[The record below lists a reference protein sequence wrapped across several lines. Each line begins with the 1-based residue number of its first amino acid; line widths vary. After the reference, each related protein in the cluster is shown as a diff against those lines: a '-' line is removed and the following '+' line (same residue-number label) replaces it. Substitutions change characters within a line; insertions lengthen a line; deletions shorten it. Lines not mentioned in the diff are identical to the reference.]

1 MEPIRHAEH
10 LKQYVKR
17 HPDNQMAWYLLG
29 KQYEDQGK
37 DAKANYC
44 YIQAGDVYEA
54 FEQRLNPLDEAQ
66 AQIQAQAAHAL
77 EWLRKARIRR
87 LWYRAATI
95 AAALLLLII
104 AWPRGQFTDE
114 EKLVTHSRP
123 IDAAAVGVVFVQST
137 EAEELGEAM
146 HQLSVGERRAA
157 LGITARLQQ
166 LDGWRNWNGNTS
178 LLFAVQRMPAGGVVQ
193 MSWYESRL
201 CDCEPADATSA
212 YAAFADWSQEQ
223 EQRWAL
229 SSGIRQYFARV
240 GKWPASIA
248 ELTQPYPNNTISGD
262 TALMNAM
269 FGQVLEGAKEQ
280 LRQSAKGGKQ
290 GTGGAA
296 GASHGTGQGSAKGQ
310 GSGSGAEAKLSLS
323 NEPLRIIVDK
333 NVHRLAVVSGDV
345 LVRSYKVGL
354 GGGRTPEG
362 EFNISEKVENPNGRS
377 DGPFGS
383 RGMTL
388 SNTRYAIH
396 GTDEPQ
402 SLGGDESLGCIRMS
416 KEDVE
421 ELYDLVPLGTR
432 VTIQKGGLPG
442 DVSGSESRFRLD
454 PKQDETNPRGV
465 YAWLD

>member
-10 LKQYVKR
+10 LKQYVKK

-37 DAKANYC
+37 AAKANYC
-44 YIQAGDVYEA
+44 FMQAGHVYEA
-54 FEQRLNPLDEAQ
+54 FEQRLNPVDEAQ
-66 AQIQAQAAHAL
+66 AQIQAQAAHAIA
-77 EWLRKARIRR
+77 WLRKARIRR
-87 LWYRAATI
+87 LWYRTATV
-95 AAALLLLII
+95 AALLLFLVV
-104 AWPRGQFTDE
+104 AWPIGKFSDE
-114 EKLVTHSRP
+114 DSQEPHARP
-123 IDAAAVGVVFVQST
+123 MDAAAVGVVFVQSK
-137 EAEELGEAM
+137 EAGELGEAM

-157 LGITARLQQ
+157 LGITARLQP
-166 LDGWRNWNGNTS
+166 LDGWRNWNGNTA
-178 LLFAVQRMPAGGVVQ
+178 LLFAVQRLPAGGVVK

-212 YAAFADWSQEQ
+212 YAAYAEWSQEQ
-223 EQRWAL
+223 EQRWTL
-229 SSGIRQYFARV
+229 GSGIRHYFARS
-240 GKWPASIA
+240 GRWPSSLDD
-248 ELTQPYPNNTISGD
+248 LTKPYPNNMISGD
-262 TALMNAM
+262 TPLMKAM
-269 FGQVLEGAKEQ
+269 FNQVLEDAKDEQ
-280 LRQSAKGGKQ
+280 KQSGSDGKQ
-290 GTGGAA
+290 GAGGGT
-296 GASHGTGQGSAKGQ
+296 GASQGQGNGSKNGQ
-310 GSGSGAEAKLSLS
+310 GTSSGDQSKLSLS

-333 NVHRLAVVSGDV
+333 SVHRLAVVSGDV
-345 LVRSYKVGL
+345 LVRSYKIGL

-416 KEDVE
+416 REDVE

-432 VTIQKGGLPG
+432 VTIQKGGLPD
-442 DVSGSESRFRLD
+442 DVSVPDSRFRLD